1 VNSVI
6 VQDSDAWV
14 GVGMRSA
21 GLKKSDDRRVIEEVE
36 TNDRPDQATLDAL
49 GELYERGYHRFL
61 RVAEA
66 IVGDADS
73 AHDAVQEAFA
83 RAVRG
88 RFAFRG
94 DGPIEG
100 WLWRTV
106 VNAARSAR
114 RDLPPANLPLHELI
128 DDSAAGNGSLP
139 DGDLRARVR
148 AHVAAL
154 PERQRLVVFLRYYA
168 DLDYQVIADVLE
180 IRPGTVGATLNQ
192 AHAALRSA
200 LKEVVR

>member
-1 VNSVI
+1 VATPQFNI
-6 VQDSDAWV
+6 GLAKR
-14 GVGMRSA
+14 GMRCA
-21 GLKKSDDRRVIEEVE
+21 GLKKSDDRWVIEEVQTKE
-36 TNDRPDQATLDAL
+36 VRTNDRPGQATLDEL

-66 IVGDADS
+66 IVGDPDS

-83 RAVRG
+83 RAVGG
-88 RFAFRG
+88 RLGFRG

-114 RDLPPANLPLHELI
+114 RDLPPPHLPLHELTG
-128 DDSAAGNGSLP
+128 DPAAGNGSLP
-139 DGDLRARVR
+139 DGDLRA
-148 AHVAAL
+148 HVAAL
-154 PERQRLVVFLRYYA
+154 PERQRLVLFLRYYA
-168 DLDYQVIADVLE
+168 DLDYERIAEVLE

-200 LKEVVR
+200 LKEVER

>member
-1 VNSVI
+1 
-6 VQDSDAWV
+6 V
-14 GVGMRSA
+14 GSRGIRSA
-21 GLKKSDDRRVIEEVE
+21 GLKKSDDRRVIEEVQ
-36 TNDRPDQATLDAL
+36 TNDRPGQASLDAL
-49 GELYERGYHRFL
+49 GELYERDYHRFL
-61 RVAEA
+61 RAAEA
-66 IVGDADS
+66 IVGDPDS

-88 RFAFRG
+88 RLAFRG

-114 RDLPPANLPLHELI
+114 RDLPPPHLPLHELT
-128 DDSAAGNGSLP
+128 DDPAASNGSRP
-139 DGDLRARVR
+139 DGDLR

-154 PERQRLVVFLRYYA
+154 PERQRLVLFLRYYA
-168 DLDYQVIADVLE
+168 DLDYERIADVLE

>member
-1 VNSVI
+1 
-6 VQDSDAWV
+6 
-14 GVGMRSA
+14 MRSA
-21 GLKKSDDRRVIEEVE
+21 GLKKSDERRVIEEVQ
-36 TNDRPDQATLDAL
+36 TNDKPGQATLDAL

-66 IVGDADS
+66 IVGDPDS
-73 AHDAVQEAFA
+73 AHDAVQEAFV

-88 RFAFRG
+88 RRAFRG

-114 RDLPPANLPLHELI
+114 RDLPPPHLPLHELT
-128 DDSAAGNGSLP
+128 DDPAASNGSLP
-139 DGDLRARVR
+139 DGDLR

-154 PERQRLVVFLRYYA
+154 PERQRLVLFLRYYA
-168 DLDYQVIADVLE
+168 DLDYQRIADVLE

-192 AHAALRSA
+192 AHATLRSA
-200 LKEVVR
+200 LKEIVT